1 MSDSQVRVEV
11 RDRIAVL
18 TLDRPDQGNAF
29 TQVMRRQLVEALRA
43 ADADDDVRVVVLTGS
58 GRHFCVGAD
67 LSGNDPSKPFAYQG
81 AGQSDATSVPEEIAG
96 VPRDG
101 GGVVTLQI
109 ASMRTP
115 VIVAINGAAVGVGA
129 TMTLPCDIRIA
140 SESSRFGFVFARRGI
155 VPEAASSWFLPRV
168 VGISRAMEW
177 VATGRLV
184 PAAEALDAGLLSR
197 VVAQGEVLVTALEL
211 AREIRDNTSS
221 LSLAIARQMLWSS
234 LSQESPWWA
243 HEVESLVMKDLKAG
257 PDAAEG
263 VASFLEKRAPE
274 FPARVSQ
281 DYPSD
286 APRWPSRPDHLS
298 D

>member
-115 VIVAINGAAVGVGA
+115 VIVAI
-129 TMTLPCDIRIA
+129 
-140 SESSRFGFVFARRGI
+140 
-155 VPEAASSWFLPRV
+155 
-168 VGISRAMEW
+168 
-177 VATGRLV
+177 
-184 PAAEALDAGLLSR
+184 
-197 VVAQGEVLVTALEL
+197 Q
-211 AREIRDNTSS
+211 
-221 LSLAIARQMLWSS
+221 
-234 LSQESPWWA
+234 
-243 HEVESLVMKDLKAG
+243 
-257 PDAAEG
+257 
-263 VASFLEKRAPE
+263 
-274 FPARVSQ
+274 
-281 DYPSD
+281 
-286 APRWPSRPDHLS
+286 
-298 D
+298 